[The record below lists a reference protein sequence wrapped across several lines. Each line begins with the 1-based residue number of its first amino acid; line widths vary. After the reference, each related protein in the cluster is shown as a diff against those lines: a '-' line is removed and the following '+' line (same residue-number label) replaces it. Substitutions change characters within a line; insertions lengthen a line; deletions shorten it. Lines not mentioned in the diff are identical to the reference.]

1 MNVAEMIDP
10 TYSRRHQQQGQR
22 SSIAEQRPGSQGVCL
37 CEGIGIAGRS
47 QRYTVDYGMT
57 ESYYGVGI
65 SMIRMFRKQ
74 GMCTTFPHCNFV
86 LKFPEILR
94 QN

>member
-37 CEGIGIAGRS
+37 CEGIGVAGRS
-47 QRYTVDYGMT
+47 QRYTADHGMI
-57 ESYYGVGI
+57 ESY
-65 SMIRMFRKQ
+65 
-74 GMCTTFPHCNFV
+74 
-86 LKFPEILR
+86 
-94 QN
+94 